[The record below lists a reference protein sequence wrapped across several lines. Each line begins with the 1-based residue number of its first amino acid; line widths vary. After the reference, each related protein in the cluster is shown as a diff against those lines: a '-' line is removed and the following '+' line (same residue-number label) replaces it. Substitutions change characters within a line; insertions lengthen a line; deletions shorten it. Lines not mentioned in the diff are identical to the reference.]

1 MTKQNQKPIYVGF
14 LIFIFEH
21 MNVKY
26 LFYLVLTL
34 MLAFPGNSGIKVE
47 TADCVECSSGISVF
61 ETADGDLWEAYGA
74 HPEGFSVLV
83 FNTNGT
89 ETELDDEII
98 YFL

>member
-1 MTKQNQKPIYVGF
+1 M
-14 LIFIFEH
+14 
-21 MNVKY
+21 
-26 LFYLVLTL
+26 LVL
-34 MLAFPGNSGIKVE
+34 FGNSSVKVE

-61 ETADGDLWEAYGA
+61 ETEDGNLWEAYGT

-83 FNTNGT
+83 FDTNGT